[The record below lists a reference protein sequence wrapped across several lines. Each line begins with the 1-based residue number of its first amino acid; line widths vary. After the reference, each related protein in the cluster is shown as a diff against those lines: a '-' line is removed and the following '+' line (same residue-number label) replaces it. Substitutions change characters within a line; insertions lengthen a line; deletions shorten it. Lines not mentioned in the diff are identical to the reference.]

1 MENSAVGIPK
11 SEGQMGEV
19 LPQFQ
24 INERTLERARDYVMG
39 SKTLFESQRT
49 DKVVTFRK
57 ADRAYRFILE
67 SDRPYK
73 GFDDKASPI
82 VHDNVEAIIARLKES
97 ILFNKDNLVKIKSK
111 QMPNELKSGRED
123 QINDQMQKQDIEDRV
138 EGLVRTTTK
147 FGTGFLKCVYLNTG
161 RQVLTRQIV
170 NEEIPILDVEGNPV
184 LDANRQ
190 PMVQIKQ
197 TVKVMS
203 HEDSKY
209 EGPSYEP
216 IKDTE
221 DIYLD
226 MFIEDIDDQPI
237 VIHRV
242 IVDWDHLLD
251 GVQAGVYFPEQVK
264 KIKDKSYNTA
274 ILNASRSEDINGTTA
289 SGATPIGSFADG
301 KPKEYE
307 LFQAYCEFSL
317 SRTDNG
323 SQEFEE
329 VHNCVITVCNNEVIQ
344 LNPNPYFHQMKP
356 IIKTTYRRVE
366 GEAYGI
372 GAIDPII
379 DLFAEYNDLMNVKND
394 SRALA
399 VNPIKIQRGGS
410 LSDKQDL
417 EVFPGVTWVVQEP
430 GDITFA
436 NFNWE
441 PINQAEQS
449 LELLEQRINRGMGIT
464 PQYQG
469 QSDSGDVDKTWRG
482 TNKLINQTD
491 KKFKMIAKG
500 IEDSAI
506 RKWAEMAYKV
516 NVQFTPSSMGLGFE
530 HINSEIGFTVSGVE
544 SYFEKQEE
552 IQNLQAFI
560 TQFGSVEGFNVVGL
574 VLKLADLL
582 KVTIDEEKYGP
593 LYQKPQGVKREE
605 KPINVTTS
613 IPLDP
618 SKGAWMKYAAAQ
630 VLAEKGI
637 QIDLDATRSGQ
648 QYDFED
654 DPNVKI
660 ESGNLPPQKDSYPK
674 SDPRTK

>member
-1 MENSAVGIPK
+1 
-11 SEGQMGEV
+11 MGEV
-19 LPQFQ
+19 IPQFE
-24 INERTLERARDYVMG
+24 IDNTTLERARDYVMG

-49 DKVVTFRK
+49 DKVIVFRR

-82 VHDNVEAIIARLKES
+82 IHDNVEAVVARLKES
-97 ILFNKDNLVKIKSK
+97 ILFNKDELVKIKSEQLPK
-111 QMPNELKSGRED
+111 QLKDGRED
-123 QINDQMQKQDIEDRV
+123 QIKDQMQKQDIEDRV
-138 EGLVRTTTK
+138 ENLVRTTTK
-147 FGTGFLKCVYLNTG
+147 FGTGFLKCVFLNNS

-170 NEEIPILDVEGNPV
+170 NEEIPILDVNGQPV
-184 LDANRQ
+184 MDANRQ

-203 HEDSKY
+203 HDDKKY

-216 IKDTE
+216 IKDSE

-226 MFIEDIDDQPI
+226 MFIEDMEDQPI

-242 IVDWDHLLD
+242 VADWDHLLQ
-251 GVQAGVYFPEQVK
+251 GVQAGIYFPEQVK
-264 KIKDKSYNTA
+264 KIKDKTYNTS
-274 ILNASRSEDINGTTA
+274 IINARRSEDINGTT
-289 SGATPIGSFADG
+289 STGATPIGSFADG

-307 LFQAYCEFSL
+307 LFQAYCEFSINK
-317 SRTDNG
+317 TDSG
-323 SQEFEE
+323 SQEMEE

-372 GAIDPII
+372 GAIEPIL
-379 DLFAEYNDLMNVKND
+379 DLFSEYNDLMNVKND
-394 SRALA
+394 ARALA

-410 LSDKQDL
+410 LADKQDL
-417 EVFPGVTWVVQEP
+417 EVFPGVTWVVKDP

-469 QSDSGDVDKTWRG
+469 QSDGADVDKTWRG
-482 TNKLINQTD
+482 TNKLITQTD

-530 HINSEIGFTVSGVE
+530 HINSEIGFSVSGVE

-560 TQFGSVEGFNVVGL
+560 TQFGAVEGINMVGL
-574 VLKLADLL
+574 VLKLAELL
-582 KVTIDEEKYGP
+582 KVKVDEETYGP
-593 LYQKPQGVKREE
+593 LYQAPQTQRKEE
-605 KPINVTTS
+605 KPLSVTTT
-613 IPLDP
+613 IPIDP
-618 SKGAWMKYAAAQ
+618 SKGAWMKYVAAQ
-630 VLAEKGI
+630 LLSQKGI
-637 QIDLDATRSGQ
+637 NIDLDAVRDGQ
-648 QYDFED
+648 QFDFED
-654 DPNVKI
+654 NPIVKT
-660 ESGNLPPQKDSYPK
+660 ESGNMPPQKDSYPK
-674 SDPRTK
+674 NDPRTQKR